1 MNADEKPLRDEKPM
15 DRLTR
20 MCDAMIDAFTAHP
33 EYQEGDKCVV
43 FLDNDQER
51 MGGPVLNGYDD
62 DHEAIVNVFMHL
74 RAIFRANGQ
83 DMEIIGV
90 PNSPEGLEAE

>member
-1 MNADEKPLRDEKPM
+1 MSEIRAEEPM

-20 MCDAMIDAFTAHP
+20 MCDAMTEAFVNHP
-33 EYQEGDKCVV
+33 EHQEGDKCVV
-43 FLDNDQER
+43 FLDGDGR
-51 MGGPVLNGYDD
+51 GGLVILDYED

-83 DMEIIGV
+83 DMEVIGV
-90 PNSPEGLEAE
+90 PNSPEGLA